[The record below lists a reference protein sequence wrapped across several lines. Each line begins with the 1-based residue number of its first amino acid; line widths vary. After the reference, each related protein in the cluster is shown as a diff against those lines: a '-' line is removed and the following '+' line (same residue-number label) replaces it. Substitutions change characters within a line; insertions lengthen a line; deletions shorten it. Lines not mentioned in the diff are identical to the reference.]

1 MSPAEALLSELLSG
15 AAQAALR
22 LDQNAGERL
31 QPLEGRS
38 LRIHCTNPPQRVT
51 LRVSGGQLDVLPGSE
66 NPTDATVKGNFSDL
80 VTLLRGSTP
89 THKVSVTGDPTVM
102 RDFARCFEGFEPALP
117 PAVDGL
123 LTPLRELALRGASG
137 ATAPGEH
144 PAAAFAEQAR
154 GFLEVGL
161 GTLRNAFE
169 ASLAPGSDTAVEP
182 ASPESP
188 ASTLQAQLSRLNAG
202 ISALDR
208 RLDVLES
215 QRKRRTRDER
225 SKKGS

>member
-1 MSPAEALLSELLSG
+1 LSPAEALLSELLSG

-22 LDQNAGERL
+22 LDQTAGERL
-31 QPLEGRS
+31 APLEGRS
-38 LRIHCTNPPQRVT
+38 LCIHCTNPPQRVT

-89 THKVSVTGDPTVM
+89 THKVNVTGDPTVL

-117 PAVDGL
+117 GAVNGL
-123 LTPLRELALRGASG
+123 LAPLKDLALRQPGA
-137 ATAPGEH
+137 GEH
-144 PAAAFAEQAR
+144 PATALAEQAR

-169 ASLAPGSDTAVEP
+169 AGLAPGPATAAP
-182 ASPESP
+182 TPESP
-188 ASTLQAQLSRLNAG
+188 ADALRDQLARLDAG

-208 RLDVLES
+208 RIDVLES
-215 QRKRRTRDER
+215 QRRRRTQDER
-225 SKKGS
+225 GKKAP

>member
-22 LDQNAGERL
+22 LDEAAGERL
-31 QPLEGRS
+31 APLEGRS

-80 VTLLRGSTP
+80 VILLRGGTP
-89 THKVSVTGDPTVM
+89 SHKVNVTGDPTVL

-117 PAVDGL
+117 SAVNGL
-123 LTPLRELALRGASG
+123 LAPLKDLALRGATSDP
-137 ATAPGEH
+137 ARGEH
-144 PAAAFAEQAR
+144 PAVALAEQAR

-161 GTLRNAFE
+161 GTLRNAVE
-169 ASLAPGSDTAVEP
+169 AGLAPGP
-182 ASPESP
+182 AAEAHAPESP
-188 ASTLQAQLSRLNAG
+188 ASALRAQLSRLDAG

-208 RLDVLES
+208 RIDVLES
-215 QRKRRTRDER
+215 QRSR
-225 SKKGS
+225 SKKDP